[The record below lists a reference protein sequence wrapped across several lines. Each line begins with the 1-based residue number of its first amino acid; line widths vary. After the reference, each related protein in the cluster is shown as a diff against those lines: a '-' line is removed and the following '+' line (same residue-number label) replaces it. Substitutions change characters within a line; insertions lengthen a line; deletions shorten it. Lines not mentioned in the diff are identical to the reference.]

1 VVRQIVYLG
10 FLIILVGLGLFLAS
24 QVTVSASPPS
34 EVKEW
39 IYEERFSIDP
49 HEYRVYNFT
58 FPSNTTVVV
67 FVHMAQGEY
76 CINLEIV
83 DDENYRKKIAGEPY
97 SYISLSNMPYHM
109 DVIPIKEE
117 TVLHVIVSNDPGCT
131 TKMVEVKVG
140 YIKGRAEP
148 VTSETLRLRNWLLSV
163 SLATSALGLIVI
175 LYGYVKEPKV

>member
-1 VVRQIVYLG
+1 MVRQIVYLG

-131 TKMVEVKVG
+131 TKMVEMKVG